1 MQFNP
6 VYLYVN
12 KLDVFTTPTDTWSTE
27 RYRRVYNRNLKIFR
41 GVDNR
46 IDIQVRNSDQKSSNL
61 TPPLDPIDQQSLDN
75 ILVFNLVSQDTKD
88 LVLQKDFTA
97 MDLATG
103 KVTITLTEQE
113 LLDINSGFYNYSIIK
128 ELRKEVDSTDYKVI
142 SKMPLYM
149 DSQYDTVGTLEI
161 TGDVYGD
168 VEESVVVNAFNYT
181 NPFTQGA
188 TDPAP
193 FYTSSI
199 IDARPKNSPAYPI
212 HTFQFYS
219 TNYKGTVEI
228 QASLDDQGAT
238 PRETKWITVSTV
250 DLATEHYKNIT
261 GKYNWFRIKHTPGSV
276 SSIARFTIAQTM
288 LLTYNVTIGN
298 IGKGYNVGDIIVIT
312 GNRLGGEL
320 VTNDLTITVSTVNA
334 DGGITGFSYAGLS
347 YNGVKTFVL
356 DDSNISVGT
365 VDKILY
371 R

>member
-12 KLDVFTTPTDTWSTE
+12 KLDIFTTPTDTWSTE

-46 IDIQVRNSDQKSSNL
+46 IDIQVRNNDQKASNIVGS
-61 TPPLDPIDQQSLDN
+61 T
-75 ILVFNLVSQDTKD
+75 LVFNLVSQDTKH

-103 KVTITLTEQE
+103 KVTVILTAEE
-113 LLDINSGFYNYSIIK
+113 LLDLDVGFYNYSIIK
-128 ELRKEVDSTDYKVI
+128 EVRTTVDSTDYTVT

-168 VEESVVVNAFNYT
+168 VSTSVNVSTFNYT

-188 TDPAP
+188 VEPFP
-193 FYTSSI
+193 FYTSEI
-199 IDARPKNSPAYPI
+199 IDARPNTSPAYPI
-212 HTFQFYS
+212 HTFQFYT
-219 TNYKGTVEI
+219 TNYTGTVEI
-228 QASLDDQGAT
+228 QASLDAQGAT
-238 PRETKWITVSTV
+238 PRETKWATVATV
-250 DLATEHYKNIT
+250 DLLTERYKNVT
-261 GKYNWFRIKHTPGSV
+261 GKYNWFRVKHIPALNNT
-276 SSIARFTIAQTM
+276 
-288 LLTYNVTIGN
+288 
-298 IGKGYNVGDIIVIT
+298 
-312 GNRLGGEL
+312 
-320 VTNDLTITVSTVNA
+320 
-334 DGGITGFSYAGLS
+334 
-347 YNGVKTFVL
+347 
-356 DDSNISVGT
+356 GT

>member
-46 IDIQVRNSDQKSSNL
+46 IDIQVRNSDQKASNIAGS
-61 TPPLDPIDQQSLDN
+61 T
-75 ILVFNLVSQDTKD
+75 LVFNLVSQDTKD

-103 KVTITLTEQE
+103 KVTIIVTADE
-113 LLDINSGFYNYSIIK
+113 LLDLDIGFYNYSIVK
-128 ELRKEVDSTDYKVI
+128 EVRSTVDSTDYVVN

-161 TGDVYGD
+161 TGDVYGG
-168 VEESVVVNAFNYT
+168 VANSLVVDTFNYT

-188 TDPAP
+188 TEPFP
-193 FYTSSI
+193 FYTSAI
-199 IDARPKNSPAYPI
+199 IDAAPNTSPAYPI

-219 TNYKGTVEI
+219 TNYTGTVEI
-228 QASLDDQGAT
+228 QASLESQGAT
-238 PRETKWITVSTV
+238 PRDTKFSTVATV
-250 DLATEHYKNIT
+250 DLANEKYKNVT
-261 GKYNWFRIKHTPGSV
+261 GKYNWFRIKHIPALNNT
-276 SSIARFTIAQTM
+276 
-288 LLTYNVTIGN
+288 
-298 IGKGYNVGDIIVIT
+298 
-312 GNRLGGEL
+312 
-320 VTNDLTITVSTVNA
+320 
-334 DGGITGFSYAGLS
+334 
-347 YNGVKTFVL
+347 
-356 DDSNISVGT
+356 GT